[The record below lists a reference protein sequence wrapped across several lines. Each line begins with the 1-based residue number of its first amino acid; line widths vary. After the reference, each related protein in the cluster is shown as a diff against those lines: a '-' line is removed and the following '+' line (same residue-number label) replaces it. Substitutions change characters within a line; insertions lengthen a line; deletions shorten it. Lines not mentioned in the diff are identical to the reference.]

1 MKLKNVALSV
11 LFLLVL
17 DGINYGTPPD
27 QPFMEAARSDLQQA
41 KAELVVAE
49 RNKGGHRAKAVGL
62 VNSAIAE
69 INRGI
74 EFARTHNHAQAIKFN
89 KALSS
94 STVSPDQPHMASA
107 LDHLKSA
114 RDNLA
119 RADADKG
126 GHRAKA
132 ISLVDQ
138 AINEVTLG
146 IAAGG

>member
-11 LFLLVL
+11 LFLLVIA
-17 DGINYGTPPD
+17 GINYAAPPD

-41 KAELVVAE
+41 KAELLVAE
-49 RNKGGHRAKAVGL
+49 HNKGGHRAKAVGL

-69 INRGI
+69 VNRGI
-74 EFARTHNHAQAIKFN
+74 DFARTHNHAQAIRFSN
-89 KALSS
+89 ILSS
-94 STVSPDQPHMASA
+94 STVSPDQPHMAAA

-114 RDNLA
+114 RNNLA

-132 ISLVDQ
+132 MSIVDQ

>member
-1 MKLKNVALSV
+1 MKLKKGALSV

-17 DGINYGTPPD
+17 AGINYAAPPD
-27 QPFMEAARSDLQQA
+27 QALMEAARSDLQQA
-41 KAELVVAE
+41 KAELLVAE
-49 RNKGGHRAKAVGL
+49 HNKGGHRAKAVGL
-62 VNSAIAE
+62 VNGAIAE

-74 EFARTHNHAQAIKFN
+74 EFARIHNHAQAIKFDN
-89 KALSS
+89 ILSS
-94 STVSPDQPHMASA
+94 STVSPDQPHMSAA
-107 LDHLKSA
+107 LDHLKDA
-114 RDNLA
+114 RNNLA
-119 RADADKG
+119 RANADKG

>member
-11 LFLLVL
+11 LFLLIIA
-17 DGINYGTPPD
+17 GINYAAPSD

-41 KAELVVAE
+41 KAELLVAE
-49 RNKGGHRAKAVGL
+49 HNKGGHRAKAVGL

-69 INRGI
+69 VNRGI
-74 EFARTHNHAQAIKFN
+74 EFASKHNHAQAIKFN
-89 KALSS
+89 NALSF

-132 ISLVDQ
+132 LSLVDQ
-138 AINEVTLG
+138 AINEVNLG
-146 IAAGG
+146 IAVGG